1 MKSETN
7 HENQVSE
14 VINDILHNG
23 DSVFQKDCRDS
34 YVFMHIVAKEDKKKG
49 CPYYSIDYF
58 DKKDGAYYQGFGSY
72 NYKIVLAYKQAY
84 FSDCNENYALDRL
97 EELNEK
103 HWSECQMIAN
113 YDNELG
119 QAVKI
124 LEKLP
129 KLHRAILLEA
139 PAAAAT
145 MGSVLLESS
154 RLLDQI
160 KRTTYHEEEQ
170 ETMTEADVIRNMT
183 DDELAKFLNGVERQG
198 YETRGHEGAEFK
210 GYGNANI
217 AWWKGFLMNP
227 AGEDY

>member
-1 MKSETN
+1 MKVKKQYLLSIGFEIDEKIMERLQEDGVTV
-7 HENQVSE
+7 EGFFERMDTV
-14 VINDILHNG
+14 LP
-23 DSVFQKDCRDS
+23 
-34 YVFMHIVAKEDKKKG
+34 KELREELMLEGLDDFDN
-49 CPYYSIDYF
+49 PSIDVTRF
-58 DKKDGAYYQGFGSY
+58 DAD
-72 NYKIVLAYKQAY
+72 NLT
-84 FSDCNENYALDRL
+84 DR
-97 EELNEK
+97 

-113 YDNELG
+113 YDNEIG

-145 MGSVLLESS
+145 MGSVLLESTQ
-154 RLLDQI
+154 LLGQI
-160 KRTTYHEEEQ
+160 KRTTYHEEKQ

-183 DDELAKFLNGVERQG
+183 DDELAKFLNGVEKQG
-198 YETRGHEGAEFK
+198 FETRGHEGAEFK